1 MSNTQHSFQQAPLP
15 SHGSF
20 QQAPLPSHGSFQQ
33 APLPLDV
40 AVIGGGFAG
49 IGTAIRLKQKRIENL
64 AIFERGSAP
73 GGTWRDNTYPGA
85 ACDIP
90 SRLYSYSFAPNPDW
104 SHTYS
109 GSAEILKY
117 IERMVDDFGLRPLLR
132 FGHNV
137 TGVHWDEASSLW
149 EVTFDDHPSVRARSV
164 VMASGPLANVSFPG
178 IRGLDTY
185 EGHKIHSAR
194 WDHEFDFT
202 GKKVAVIGTGAS
214 GVQIVPELV
223 KVAQSVKVFQRTPG
237 WALPRTNLTTRQTT
251 KDLYRKYPAAQSI
264 ARKAWFWG
272 HESVALGVVWNS
284 PLTRVVEAVGK
295 LHLRR
300 QVRDPWL
307 RRQLTPDFRAGC
319 KRLLM
324 TSEFYPALQR
334 DNCTLV
340 TWPIARL
347 APRGIRTVEGI
358 EHQADVIVFATGFD
372 VSKTGTPVPITGR
385 DGRVLADEW
394 SSGAKAYKSISVA
407 GYPNMYFTFGP
418 NSGPGHSSALV
429 YMEAQIDYLVDAI
442 SHAIARNSVLEVR
455 ADRQR
460 EYNTDLQRRLQRTTW
475 NSGCSS
481 WYLTEDGFNAT
492 MFPGF
497 ASQYVGQLKSVN
509 YDDYAV
515 TEYRA
520 RVAAARTATV

>member
-1 MSNTQHSFQQAPLP
+1 MSETQLS
-15 SHGSF
+15 S

-251 KDLYRKYPAAQSI
+251 KDLYRKYPAC
-264 ARKAWFWG
+264 
-272 HESVALGVVWNS
+272 L
-284 PLTRVVEAVGK
+284 
-295 LHLRR
+295 
-300 QVRDPWL
+300 
-307 RRQLTPDFRAGC
+307 
-319 KRLLM
+319 
-324 TSEFYPALQR
+324 
-334 DNCTLV
+334 
-340 TWPIARL
+340 
-347 APRGIRTVEGI
+347 
-358 EHQADVIVFATGFD
+358 
-372 VSKTGTPVPITGR
+372 
-385 DGRVLADEW
+385 
-394 SSGAKAYKSISVA
+394 
-407 GYPNMYFTFGP
+407 
-418 NSGPGHSSALV
+418 
-429 YMEAQIDYLVDAI
+429 
-442 SHAIARNSVLEVR
+442 
-455 ADRQR
+455 
-460 EYNTDLQRRLQRTTW
+460 
-475 NSGCSS
+475 
-481 WYLTEDGFNAT
+481 
-492 MFPGF
+492 
-497 ASQYVGQLKSVN
+497 
-509 YDDYAV
+509 
-515 TEYRA
+515 
-520 RVAAARTATV
+520 